1 MDSYDPDE
9 NLSLHDMSNI
19 PESSLVNP
27 DQLNFYPFLNRSS
40 FSLADWHWNGG
51 LQKSLGS
58 FHNLV
63 KLITDPEFKV
73 EDIRTTNWNSIHSQ
87 LGTDDDEAD
96 WLDEDAGWTR
106 TPVTISVP
114 YQSHQGLLSAFGAG
128 PKNYTINGFYHRKL
142 VSVIKER
149 ILGLESNHQF
159 HFSSYELHWQRNPSE
174 KPVRVQ
180 GELYSSPEFVEA
192 DREIQNLPAEPHCN
206 LPRVLVA
213 LMFWSDATQL
223 TSFGSAKVWPLYMY
237 FGNDSKYLRC
247 KPSSHLCEH
256 IAYFQPVCWFFE
268 EWLNPV
274 CLISQQ
280 LPSSFQEFASA
291 QTAGGAP
298 PSKPFMTHCFREL
311 FHEQWKILLDDEF
324 IEAWTHGI
332 VIRCPDG
339 IERRFY
345 PRIFTYSADYP
356 EKWVSSALHNLFWRF
371 SQDSDCEHSKL
382 GYLSLPPLLHP
393 PELCLSNGHA
403 WR

>member
-1 MDSYDPDE
+1 MMERRPLLSKRRIQLPHRFRDELPQPPAPLSLLSPDAEVPVGYLPRSSPPSFIADDDTADHFRHILATPFNIFGLFRRYVIVGMDSYDPDE

-114 YQSHQGLLSAFGAG
+114 YQSHRGLLSAFGAG

-256 IAYFQPVCWFFE
+256 IAYFQPVC
-268 EWLNPV
+268 
-274 CLISQQ
+274 
-280 LPSSFQEFASA
+280 
-291 QTAGGAP
+291 
-298 PSKPFMTHCFREL
+298 
-311 FHEQWKILLDDEF
+311 
-324 IEAWTHGI
+324 
-332 VIRCPDG
+332 
-339 IERRFY
+339 
-345 PRIFTYSADYP
+345 
-356 EKWVSSALHNLFWRF
+356 
-371 SQDSDCEHSKL
+371 
-382 GYLSLPPLLHP
+382 
-393 PELCLSNGHA
+393 
-403 WR
+403 